1 MRISDWSS
9 DVCSSDLFRRSLTPG
24 DEIIVTDQDHEA
36 NSGVWRRLADDGIV
50 VREWRVDRSS
60 GSLDPAALDILLNE
74 RTRLV
79 AFTHCSNLIAE
90 INPVSAIC
98 AKIRAAA
105 AVRVLAGVS
114 LAPHAFPDVAM
125 LRVDIYRFSAYKP
138 FGHPPSVLVSPR

>member
-90 INPVSAIC
+90 INPVDRKSTRLLQSLMRISYAVFC
-98 AKIRAAA
+98 LKKKNNKIHTTNTTQHQLITPI
-105 AVRVLAGVS
+105 VLSTHTHYTIA
-114 LAPHAFPDVAM
+114 
-125 LRVDIYRFSAYKP
+125 
-138 FGHPPSVLVSPR
+138 